1 MKLLTF
7 NVQHFRN
14 YITREIDIDLFARTI
29 KEINPDI
36 ICLNEVFGEGSNDT
50 YGDQVKKIA
59 DKLNLNYFFGKA
71 ISIPKGNY
79 GNAILS
85 KYPI

>member
-1 MKLLTF
+1 MKRKVKKMKLLTF

-36 ICLNEVFGEGSNDT
+36 ICLNEVFGEGSNDM
-50 YGDQVKKIA
+50 VIKLKK
-59 DKLNLNYFFGKA
+59 
-71 ISIPKGNY
+71 
-79 GNAILS
+79 
-85 KYPI
+85 